1 MEFEMALSTLVV
13 GIIIVLAILIK
24 FGFRVLS
31 LPAMVGFF
39 LLGFAIRLVNVETGY
54 LTKISIEILEF
65 LGTLGIIAL
74 LFRVG
79 LESKLGRLI
88 KWIPKA
94 TFIWVGDVV
103 LSAFIGF
110 VVAYYL
116 LGFSLIPSLFTAAAF
131 TPTSVGISVA
141 IWEEMKAIKTAPGE
155 IMLDV
160 AELDDISGI
169 LLMGVLFALAPILH
183 DGMDS
188 EVLPILLES
197 TGAFL
202 MKIIIFGGAC
212 ILFAKFVERSITRNL
227 KKIHA
232 GESGMLVIVGIGLM
246 VAAMA
251 SFLGFSVA
259 IGAFFAGLIFS
270 SDPQAV
276 KIDTSFES
284 LHEMFVP
291 FFFVGIGMK
300 VEHTLAGAALWPGLI
315 LLVAA
320 AASKF
325 MGSGLPAWI
334 VLNPYY
340 AVMIG
345 FSMIPRAEIAL
356 IIMQRGLNL
365 GSWAVPPELFA
376 DFVLISAVSAVVV
389 PVILRKLIKKKPKQL
404 KYKPV

>member
-188 EVLPILLES
+188 EVLSVLLET

>member
-1 MEFEMALSTLVV
+1 MEFEMALSTLIV

-24 FGFRVLS
+24 FGFRVMNLPS
-31 LPAMVGFF
+31 LVGYF
-39 LLGFAIRLVNVETGY
+39 LLGFSLRLLNVKMGFMTNV
-54 LTKISIEILEF
+54 SIEILEF
-65 LGTLGIIAL
+65 LATLGIIAL

-94 TFIWVGDVV
+94 TFIWIGDVL

-110 VVAYYL
+110 VVAYYI
-116 LGFSLIPSLFTAAAF
+116 LGFSLLPSLFTAAAF

-169 LLMGVLFALAPILH
+169 LLMGILFALAPILH
-183 DGMDS
+183 SGVES
-188 EVLPILLES
+188 EIVSILLET

-202 MKIIIFGGAC
+202 VKIVIFGGAC
-212 ILFAKFVERSITRNL
+212 ILFAKFIERAITRNL
-227 KKIHA
+227 KKLLS

-251 SFLGFSVA
+251 AFLGFSVA

-276 KIDTSFES
+276 KIDTSFEA
-284 LHEMFVP
+284 LYDLFVP

-300 VEHTLAGAALWPGLI
+300 VEHTLTGAAMWPALVLLI
-315 LLVAA
+315 AA
-320 AASKF
+320 AVSKF
-325 MGSGLPAWI
+325 LGSGLPAWI
-334 VLNPYY
+334 ALNPYY
-340 AVMIG
+340 AIMIG
-345 FSMIPRAEIAL
+345 VSMIPRAEIAL

-389 PVILRKLIKKKPKQL
+389 PVILRKLIKRKPKQL
-404 KYKPV
+404 KYKLI